1 MSRYYLKSILFVM
14 TTGLLS
20 SAAVTVNG
28 GSTPLPTPASSED
41 ALIVQAVLSEGAG
54 DLNASRDMYEKLF
67 TLTGNKEY
75 LIREAQDAL
84 SQKSDQ
90 ARSIAN
96 LTRWV
101 TRHPTDHDK
110 TLYLVLAAL
119 YLQTDALS
127 EADEIVDAYLTQ
139 GEVDPRDLEEFG
151 ALKIQLGEY
160 ADALKLL
167 QKAYEQSPTEE
178 NALQMAALYLLKL
191 HQPEKAAEVLEKQI
205 TNDPETTT
213 ATYFKLIEIYAKA
226 FKLEKV
232 LDLYERLYRKD
243 PQKYF
248 LQKIIEISLYR
259 KDTAGL
265 LHFLETTKGNDE
277 ILFGIYKDNELFDKA
292 LAMADKLYTRTRKP
306 SWLAEKAMLVYE
318 KAQKAHQVT
327 PQVLQQMRQLF
338 EEAFAKGEKK
348 GIYLNYYGYTLI
360 EHDLDVDKG
369 IGLVRRALGQDPN
382 NVFYLDSL
390 AWGLYKKGQC
400 RKAWTLMR
408 RVIKQEGLRDQA
420 EIKDHLKAIN
430 ACKKQRK

>member
-1 MSRYYLKSILFVM
+1 LKNILLVV
-14 TTGLLS
+14 TTSLLS
-20 SAAVTVNG
+20 NAAATVNG
-28 GSTPLPTPASSED
+28 GSMPLPIPTSSED
-41 ALIVQAVLSEGAG
+41 VMIVQAVLSEEAG

-75 LIREAQDAL
+75 LIQEAQDAL
-84 SQKSDQ
+84 SQKYDQ
-90 ARSIAN
+90 GRSIAN

-119 YLQTDALS
+119 YLQTNALS
-127 EADEIVDAYLTQ
+127 DADEIVDAYLTQ

-160 ADALKLL
+160 ADALRLL

-191 HQPEKAAEVLEKQI
+191 HQPEEAAEVLEKQI
-205 TNDPETTT
+205 ANDPETTM

-226 FKLEKV
+226 FKLKRV
-232 LDLYERLYRKD
+232 LNLYEKLYRKD

-259 KDTAGL
+259 KDAAGL

-292 LAMADKLYTRTRKP
+292 LAVVDKLYARTRKP
-306 SWLAEKAMLVYE
+306 FWLAEKAMLVYE
-318 KAQKAHQVT
+318 KAQKAHKVT
-327 PQVLQQMRQLF
+327 PEVLRQMRQLF
-338 EEAFAKGEKK
+338 EDAFAKGVKK

-369 IGLVRRALGQDPN
+369 IGLVRRALGRDPN

-400 RKAWTLMR
+400 HKAWTLMQ
-408 RVIKQEGLRDQA
+408 RVIKQERLRDQT

-430 ACKKQRK
+430 ACKQRK

>member
-1 MSRYYLKSILFVM
+1 
-14 TTGLLS
+14 
-20 SAAVTVNG
+20 
-28 GSTPLPTPASSED
+28 
-41 ALIVQAVLSEGAG
+41 
-54 DLNASRDMYEKLF
+54 
-67 TLTGNKEY
+67 
-75 LIREAQDAL
+75 
-84 SQKSDQ
+84 
-90 ARSIAN
+90 
-96 LTRWV
+96 
-101 TRHPTDHDK
+101 
-110 TLYLVLAAL
+110 
-119 YLQTDALS
+119 
-127 EADEIVDAYLTQ
+127 VDAYLTQ